1 MFDRLAGDP
10 GSFSQYF
17 GAIFKSKSKG
27 HGERI
32 SFTMIVL
39 WFLKVAPVTPMYIG
53 KILEGLFSCLV
64 NIGL

>member
-10 GSFSQYF
+10 GSFFQYF

-27 HGERI
+27 HAERI

-39 WFLKVAPVTPMYIG
+39 WFLKVAPVTPM
-53 KILEGLFSCLV
+53 
-64 NIGL
+64 